1 MIGKL
6 LQLRSASC
14 DGEIVEVR
22 ERPDMLPNRVI
33 GRVLLVERLDVA
45 LDLRA
50 QPQGLDAVNRLE
62 RPKVMF
68 QHDNHLSRKAK
79 EMSCCAWPAVMC
91 PDAGPESLI
100 YAGVATF
107 GHIRKRGT

>member
-1 MIGKL
+1 MRDNCRPVLGVLAPAAMFGLPSFDERIDMIGKF

-33 GRVLLVERLDVA
+33 GRVLLVERLDVT

-79 EMSCCAWPAVMC
+79 EMSCCA
-91 PDAGPESLI
+91 
-100 YAGVATF
+100 
-107 GHIRKRGT
+107 